1 MCFIGPQ
8 GRDIGLALSFPI
20 GCLICFGLNGQ
31 IEANESIEVYI
42 TSSLDEYLELMSEA
56 GKSARYVVMLLVG
69 VDGSCTFPSIF
80 WMFKWYHTLLKKERE
95 TVYKGCSWYSRS
107 EVYATFI

>member
-31 IEANESIEVYI
+31 IEANESIEMYI
-42 TSSLDEYLELMSEA
+42 TSLLDEYLKLMSEA
-56 GKSARYVVMLLVG
+56 GKSANEQASVMLLVG

-95 TVYKGCSWYSRS
+95 TV
-107 EVYATFI
+107 

>member
-1 MCFIGPQ
+1 MNVCIADYHKKDCLVHSDSHVFNI
-8 GRDIGLALSFPI
+8 LAESKPSIDHFWPRWYSCIISFPI

-56 GKSARYVVMLLVG
+56 GKSANEQRCLWG
-69 VDGSCTFPSIF
+69 GGA
-80 WMFKWYHTLLKKERE
+80 KYHGDMIHFLNVK
-95 TVYKGCSWYSRS
+95 
-107 EVYATFI
+107 

>member
-56 GKSARYVVMLLVG
+56 GKSANEQRCLWGGGAKVSWGY
-69 VDGSCTFPSIF
+69 DTFS
-80 WMFKWYHTLLKKERE
+80 K
-95 TVYKGCSWYSRS
+95 C
-107 EVYATFI
+107 

>member
-42 TSSLDEYLELMSEA
+42 TSLL
-56 GKSARYVVMLLVG
+56 MLLVG

-95 TVYKGCSWYSRS
+95 TG
-107 EVYATFI
+107 